1 MRVVKL
7 EKKGLRNLLLGCLL
21 VGLLSLIMGLGL
33 NLLRASPLP
42 LIPPFLLA
50 SYEGIDPAQAQKL
63 TAEGKVLLLDSRDH
77 LQYKKAHLP
86 RALNLPVK
94 DFSVL
99 YPALAPLIPANG
111 WIVIYGEGRLRPTER
126 KLAYLFLAAG
136 EKRIKILDG
145 GVRAWAQK
153 GYPVERR

>member
-1 MRVVKL
+1 VGKL
-7 EKKGLRNLLLGCLL
+7 ENKELRNLLLGCLF
-21 VGLLSLIMGLGL
+21 VGFLSLIMGLGL
-33 NLLRASPLP
+33 NFLRASPLR

-50 SYEGIDPAQAQKL
+50 SYEEIDPAQAQKL
-63 TAEGKVLLLDSRDH
+63 TAEGKAFLLDSRDH

-86 RALNLPVK
+86 GALNLPVK
-94 DFSVL
+94 DFSAL

-126 KLAYLFLAAG
+126 ELAYLFLEAR
-136 EKRIKILDG
+136 EKRIKILEG
-145 GVRAWAQK
+145 GVRAWAKK